1 MLKLV
6 LYEVKFLLGSRLTIN
21 DEGDDEDVFR
31 DIDVIES
38 QGGGS
43 ASEVMEVADPSMPE
57 RSLSAPRSPILATD
71 PLGGAEASS
80 STSPLGGAGSSI
92 STSPPRG
99 AGPSSS
105 TSPPGGPGSGSATS
119 TPGSAT
125 AGEKK
130 NIFH

>member
-1 MLKLV
+1 MLIPV
-6 LYEVKFLLGSRLTIN
+6 LYAVKFLLGSRLTIN
-21 DEGDDEDVFR
+21 DEGDDEAVFR
-31 DIDVIES
+31 DIDAIES

-43 ASEVMEVADPSMPE
+43 ASEVMEVADSSMPE

-80 STSPLGGAGSSI
+80 SSSPPGGAGSS
-92 STSPPRG
+92 
-99 AGPSSS
+99 SS
-105 TSPPGGPGSGSATS
+105 TLPSGSPASGSASS

-130 NIFH
+130 KHLSLN